1 MDLDGYWQE
10 NKRFVTGVAGGGA
23 AFLVLWWLID
33 SNLGKDLRR
42 MESRRVNLT
51 RDLGEPMFGNAELER
66 AQAENE
72 ALRAAVAALRR
83 HTDFQSRPQFELQ
96 GGDAPSSRY
105 VSAVAQVRDSLLQD
119 AGRAGLVVPPDL
131 GLPTL
136 APTREAEIARTLE
149 ALDAVE
155 QLVRH
160 AMAARV
166 QRIDQIRIRLDSRLL
181 AGKPIAD
188 LERSEIE
195 IALSGPSGPIV
206 RLLELCAEP
215 VDGRVLQVR
224 RAEIKDAR
232 GKRNEVRL
240 ELELAV
246 THPHGLGAVE
256 DADDAQERG

>member
-1 MDLDGYWQE
+1 
-10 NKRFVTGVAGGGA
+10 
-23 AFLVLWWLID
+23 VL
-33 SNLGKDLRR
+33 R
-42 MESRRVNLT
+42 E
-51 RDLGEPMFGNAELER
+51 
-66 AQAENE
+66 Q
-72 ALRAAVAALRR
+72 
-83 HTDFQSRPQFELQ
+83 TDFRARPPFALES
-96 GGDAPSSRY
+96 GDTPSSRY
-105 VSAVAQVRDSLLQD
+105 VSAVAAVRDSLLQD

-155 QLVRH
+155 RLVRH
-160 AMAARV
+160 AIAARV
-166 QRIDQIRIRLDSRLL
+166 QRIDQIRIRLDARLL

-188 LERSEIE
+188 VERSEIE
-195 IALSGPSGPIV
+195 VAISGPSEPIV

-215 VDGRVLQVR
+215 VEGRALTVR

-246 THPHGLGAVE
+246 THPHGLGAV
-256 DADDAQERG
+256 DDAQERG

>member
-10 NKRFVTGVAGGGA
+10 NKRFVTSVAGGGV
-23 AFLVLWWLID
+23 AFLVVWFVID
-33 SNLGKDLRR
+33 ANLGRDLRR
-42 MESRRVNLT
+42 MESRRTNLT
-51 RDLGEPMFGNAELER
+51 RDLAEPMFGNAELDR
-66 AQAENE
+66 ARAENT
-72 ALRAAVAALRR
+72 ALRASVAALRE
-83 HTDFQSRPQFELQ
+83 HSDFQARATFAPSPDQ
-96 GGDAPSSRY
+96 APSSRY
-105 VSAVAQVRDSLLQD
+105 VGVVSSVRETLLQD
-119 AGRAGLVVPPDL
+119 AGRAGLVVPADL

-136 APTREAEIARTLE
+136 APTREAEIERTLE

-155 QLVRH
+155 RLVRL

-188 LERSEIE
+188 LERTEIE
-195 IALSGPSGPIV
+195 FALTGPSEPIV

-215 VDGRVLQVR
+215 VDGRTLLVR
-224 RAEIKDAR
+224 RAEVKEAR
-232 GKRNEVRL
+232 GRRNEVRL

-256 DADDAQERG
+256 DAQGEG

>member
-10 NKRFVTGVAGGGA
+10 NKRFVLGVAGGGVG
-23 AFLVLWWLID
+23 FLVLWWLID
-33 SNLGKDLRR
+33 ANLGRDLRR
-42 MESRRVNLT
+42 MESRRVNLA
-51 RDLGEPMFGNAELER
+51 RDLGEPMYGNADLER

-72 ALRAAVAALRR
+72 ALRGAVAVLREQ
-83 HTDFQSRPQFELQ
+83 TDFRARPPFALES
-96 GGDAPSSRY
+96 GDTPSSRY
-105 VSAVAQVRDSLLQD
+105 VSAVAAVRDSLLQD

-155 QLVRH
+155 RLVRH
-160 AMAARV
+160 AIAARV
-166 QRIDQIRIRLDSRLL
+166 QRIDQIRIRLDARLL

-188 LERSEIE
+188 VERSEIE
-195 IALSGPSGPIV
+195 VAISGPSEPIV

-215 VDGRVLQVR
+215 VEGRALTVR

-246 THPHGLGAVE
+246 THPHGLGAV
-256 DADDAQERG
+256 DDAQERG

>member
-10 NKRFVTGVAGGGA
+10 NKRFVTNVAGGGL

-33 SNLGKDLRR
+33 TNLGDDLRR
-42 MESRRVNLT
+42 MESRQRNL
-51 RDLGEPMFGNAELER
+51 RSDLAEAMYANADLDR
-66 AQAENE
+66 AQAENDALSASVTALRE
-72 ALRAAVAALRR
+72 HSDFRARPDFALRAGEAA
-83 HTDFQSRPQFELQ
+83 
-96 GGDAPSSRY
+96 SSRY
-105 VSAVAQVRDSLLQD
+105 VTVVAQVRDTLLLE
-119 AGRAGLVVPPDL
+119 AGRAGLVVPADL

-136 APTREAEIARTLE
+136 APTREAEIERTLE

-155 QLVRH
+155 RLVRL
-160 AMAARV
+160 AIAARV

-188 LERSEIE
+188 LERTEVE
-195 IALSGPSGPIV
+195 IALSGPSQPIV

-215 VDGRVLQVR
+215 VDGRVLLVR

-232 GKRNEVRL
+232 GRRNEVRL

-246 THPHGLGAVE
+246 THPHGLGEV
-256 DADDAQERG
+256 DDAQEQG